1 VSNVCRRVEG
11 SLSFSHLL
19 GCGRGE
25 HNLGQ
30 LVRERYGEEACLLV
44 GLSSYQGTVMAGS
57 KWGAPMQVRRKMR
70 EEHTRI
76 LLDREQAEGRRSGNL
91 CDTVCFAW
99 RDTYRVCYELI

>member
-1 VSNVCRRVEG
+1 MPSSGGIFIV
-11 SLSFSHLL
+11 FSPS

-57 KWGAPMQVRRKMR
+57 KWGAPMQVY
-70 EEHTRI
+70 
-76 LLDREQAEGRRSGNL
+76 GR
-91 CDTVCFAW
+91 
-99 RDTYRVCYELI
+99 